1 MQRCNERMAM
11 NIRRMFVA
19 SSVGLSIG
27 FDRHGGCGYEKGNV
41 WQSFIR
47 VNVKDKQNIR
57 IPLFLLGYYSL
68 IRLLTRHSIKD
79 MEEIVVP
86 VNYPPNPLGSLRSGD
101 SIMRN
106 FSLFCNTHSNT
117 FSYIDTSKGNSYYGC
132 RGAIFNSDRKPLFMP
147 VVSCCVLDA
156 TNLGDRS
163 IRSQLSLNDLKVYI
177 HPSVFYVEGLMEK
190 CIVNKILPFIL
201 SHRISVSVGGFRIP
215 YDSPLNIGIIPEIVV
230 KDISE
235 EFFCNTL
242 TPNDVPSEEEL
253 DQLLLDHIDEVDN
266 AAWEH

>member
-1 MQRCNERMAM
+1 MQRCNERMAL
-11 NIRRMFVA
+11 NIRRMFTA
-19 SSVGLSIG
+19 SSIGFSIG
-27 FDRHGGCGYEKGNV
+27 FDRHGGYGYERGNV

-57 IPLFLLGYYSL
+57 IPLFLLGYSSL
-68 IRLLTRHSIKD
+68 LKLLIRHSIKD

-86 VNYPPNPLGSLRSGD
+86 VNYPPNSSGSLRSGD
-101 SIMRN
+101 SIIRH
-106 FSLFCNTHSNT
+106 FSTFCNTYSNT

-147 VVSCCVLDA
+147 VVSCSVLEA
-156 TNLGDRS
+156 VNLEDRNT
-163 IRSQLSLNDLKVYI
+163 RSQMSLNDLKVYV
-177 HPSVFYVEGLMEK
+177 HPSVFHVEGLMEK

-201 SHRISVSVGGFRIP
+201 SNRISVSVSGLGIP
-215 YDSPLNIGIIPEIVV
+215 YDSPLNIGIIPEVIV

-242 TPNDVPSEEEL
+242 TPNDAPSEEEL
-253 DQLLLDHIDEVDN
+253 NKLLLDHIDEVDN